1 MNPLE
6 KIQNQIHQRAGLLA
20 VVTGIFQTCDDEA
33 LIRSLASTLKHVLS
47 EYPVD
52 DFIEKATKA
61 AMDDALIKDRESLRD
76 QVDKMMKHINE
87 ILKDSSN

>member
-6 KIQNQIHQRAGLLA
+6 KISNQIHQRAGLLA
-20 VVTGIFQTCDDEA
+20 VITGVFQTCECEA
-33 LIRSLASTLKHVLS
+33 TVRSMASTLKHVFS

-52 DFIEKATKA
+52 DFMERA
-61 AMDDALIKDRESLRD
+61 ALTSIDDALNSNKESLED
-76 QVDKMMKHINE
+76 HMKKMMDKINE

>member
-6 KIQNQIHQRAGLLA
+6 KISNQIHQRAGLLA
-20 VVTGIFQTCDDEA
+20 VVTGIFQTCECEA
-33 LIRSLASTLKHVLS
+33 TVQSMASTLKHILS

-52 DFIEKATKA
+52 DFIEKITITS
-61 AMDDALIKDRESLRD
+61 MEDALKTNKVSYEE
-76 QVDKMMKHINE
+76 QMKEMMDKISE